1 VEELPVS
8 RRLISLV
15 SILALAAALLASAA
29 VSLGKGESSPTVT
42 IGKNNDYAFKP
53 GHLRVKRGTRV
64 HFVWAKSNGAP
75 HNVHIKRAPR
85 GVKHIT
91 KGGRNGKQHGR
102 PVGITFRKVG
112 TYKLDCTIHP
122 FMTVKI
128 KVHR

>member
-1 VEELPVS
+1 MS
-8 RRLISLV
+8 RRLIALV
-15 SILALAAALLASAA
+15 SVLALMGALFAGAA
-29 VSLGKGESSPTVT
+29 VSQGAGGTTPTVS
-42 IGKNNDYAFKP
+42 IGKNNDYAFSPK
-53 GHLRVKRGTRV
+53 HLRVKKNTRV
-64 HFVWAKSNGAP
+64 RFVWAKSNGAP
-75 HNVHIKRAPR
+75 HNVHIKRAPK

-122 FMTVKI
+122 FMTVRV